1 MTKLFQRRRSVEAV
15 APSTISLREMVPSPA
30 IAGADKTRAFSRR
43 VFLRPS
49 FAKPLHESVCLQK
62 NKGRRSADRRNG
74 RIRTGTSD
82 ERIRTA
88 GQCGAR
94 HGWSALPR
102 ASACGRARLSAL
114 RRGTFQLRAA
124 LPGNLQ
130 RLKTLLQTPLLAS
143 SSRTGRN
150 AGEAGSEAARV
161 RSAKPR
167 AGTASRSIN
176 RIASR

>member
-1 MTKLFQRRRSVEAV
+1 VTKLFQRRRSVEAV

-124 LPGNLQ
+124 LPGNLR
-130 RLKTLLQTPLLAS
+130 RLTLSQTPLLAS
-143 SSRTGRN
+143 SSRTGRS
-150 AGEAGSEAARV
+150 AGEAGSEAARE

-167 AGTASRSIN
+167 AGTAARSTN